1 MPRAVLSSLFFA
13 PLCAAARST
22 NHDDVPLKGG
32 GSGGVTTPNGG
43 SVPDGSS
50 AKTDGSTEK
59 QGSARDDPPGPRRD
73 GDTVAAPLTVTS
85 PAFAAGASLP
95 KVHSRDG
102 AGRSIMAHDDELSA
116 YASSL
121 ATLPSA
127 SDPTS
132 PNAVDAIVQANET
145 AAGSIVGKYTRE

>member
-1 MPRAVLSSLFFA
+1 M
-13 PLCAAARST
+13 
-22 NHDDVPLKGG
+22 
-32 GSGGVTTPNGG
+32 GGVATPTGG
-43 SVPDGSS
+43 SVPARSS
-50 AKTDGSTEK
+50 AKTDGSTGK
-59 QGSARDDPPGPRRD
+59 RGSARDDPAGPTRD
-73 GDTVAAPLTVTS
+73 GDTVAAPLAVTS
-85 PAFAAGASLP
+85 PAFAAGASIP
-95 KVHSRDG
+95 NVHSCDG
-102 AGRSIMAHDDELSA
+102 AGQSIVAHDYELSA